1 MKWNNKTLQDKDCR
15 KNDVKILIS
24 GRGLPETAWDHA
36 RLYSQ
41 MKFSITPY
49 LCHITVPNIWTNNYP
64 LKAGKKAWSISFP
77 TLQLLDNMGLSCI
90 PLIPAPFKIV
100 ARSTQRRVKVRAI
113 GAAAHG
119 SRPDEEFQTEICQP
133 TYLILLGASQY
144 RKPKGI
150 HYL

>member
-1 MKWNNKTLQDKDCR
+1 MDQQLPFESR
-15 KNDVKILIS
+15 EESLIDFLPNS
-24 GRGLPETAWDHA
+24 TVTRQYGLVV
-36 RLYSQ
+36 YSVN
-41 MKFSITPY
+41 T
-49 LCHITVPNIWTNNYP
+49 
-64 LKAGKKAWSISFP
+64 G
-77 TLQLLDNMGLSCI
+77 
-90 PLIPAPFKIV
+90 PFKIV